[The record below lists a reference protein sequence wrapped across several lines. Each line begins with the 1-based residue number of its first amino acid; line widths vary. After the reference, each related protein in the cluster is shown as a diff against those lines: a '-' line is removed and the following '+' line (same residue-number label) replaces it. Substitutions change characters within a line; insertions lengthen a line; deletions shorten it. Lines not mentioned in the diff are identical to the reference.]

1 MTEQNQPKRWAEV
14 VAKPEFQA
22 LEPMER
28 ERMRHQYFDEIVAPQ
43 TTAANY
49 SQAWEE
55 FNAHSQQVLGQAFGS
70 ANPASAEP
78 ETEGPGIVG
87 NTGRR
92 IADRASDLVG
102 NLGIGI
108 GKAAEAGG
116 DFAADVT
123 GINPGVVW
131 GDGQGLRFTM
141 NMPDD
146 VNDIGDAMQSQGEA
160 VRDYDAGYQPSFTW
174 ERLKGDL
181 SVGNLAGYIV
191 EQGGG
196 SIPDMIAAVTMLP
209 AYIATRTEEVAG
221 ERATNDGRE
230 APGGRD
236 YAVAAPTAVAMSVL
250 ERLGAKGILG
260 EKEVGTAMDLLKETG
275 RAAGKEAGTEFVQE
289 GMEYTATT
297 AGTETG
303 YDPVTMLDRSAAGAV
318 AGGGIGG
325 IGRAATGGAEMAGIK
340 QTEQGRQTRAAEAR
354 RAAEQADID
363 FEVKMRQLQE
373 SMRGDFEPN
382 APRIDGAQAVP
393 EADFYAGTDGTVTAE
408 QQTQR
413 EMPQAGPEAQQQ
425 PQGFGIQRE
434 PAAEPQP
441 SLAPEGITF
450 EDWDDAND
458 AITFDESDIEPEIAN
473 IAEMAEFAGLVG
485 VPRQAIESALSL
497 NNEQETISALEDM
510 VASAQA
516 ETNQPE
522 VTPDAVDPRAESQNP
537 EQAGQPEPALRPE
550 PQDRQEAAGIPRA
563 PESSRPEDEAQAPAE
578 PATPVAAE
586 PPQVDPVAPVAEAES
601 TAPLETSDSNSQF
614 EQEIRDKAAG
624 FQGTYGDRSLA
635 PVAQDIADHAL
646 TERRRLTGEEITALA
661 EKHEVPESLINGL
674 TGQPWAWDG
683 IKGLAGVGNKQA
695 TEYLNQTTT
704 QPELSPEDRANE
716 LAQATAFGTRALTP
730 GEVHYVARKLG
741 LADIQKGSRPE
752 ILQRAKEAG
761 LVNDD
766 DTLAVKNLTREQREK
781 LRKAVRGLVQEQDE
795 MTNRYA
801 WMADAMEAE
810 KSPPP
815 AKTGIKLVVDNTRE
829 TQPEGKSRAEVVREK
844 AKARKASND
853 SKSDPLLDEFLTP
866 PTEPA
871 PVTTPAATDTIT
883 AQQQAE
889 IDYLDGMIAKR
900 QAAIEDVEGRQYKK
914 NSNRIT
920 MGDADVEP
928 GDAKGPTSMNIG
940 ELNERKRTKT
950 IKGLRDDI
958 KGFERIQQRI
968 RKGSTTLQ
976 DIADYYREAGGAE
989 LAKEFEAGRK
999 QDIDTAANEAAT
1011 SPTND
1016 LPEPTEAQ
1024 KEAGNYK
1031 KGHVNIQGLDVSIEN
1046 PKGSTRRGTDPDGNE
1061 WSVEMKAHYGDVRGT
1076 QGADGDAVDVFIGP
1090 NPESDQVF
1098 VVDQVNADGTF
1109 DEHKAL
1115 IGWDTEQEAREAY
1128 AANYDDGWKVGPVT
1142 AMSMDEFK
1150 GWLES
1155 GDTRKPLNKKEQT
1168 RAERVREK
1176 AKARAK
1182 QKEPTT
1188 AKPEVI
1194 ADIGEKIGGARK
1206 DTDTKAGTGKSRRKS
1221 EVDNRP
1227 AWARRYEVSQIV
1239 ELQGVPDGGRFV
1251 VHDKRSKDRFGQTRR
1266 AVQKTFATEAE
1277 AEAMLPMIEV
1287 GRNHMPLSTRDGKY
1301 EIWRK
1306 ISDRK
1311 RVKVVDRQF
1320 EDRQAA
1326 MQYMAENATDIIETK
1341 TTFGEGDIP
1350 SPPDRARTGP
1360 ERRQGDVKGQD
1371 FMDAFGFRGVE
1382 FGNWNNQEERQD
1394 LLNDAFDALM
1404 DLAEIIGI
1412 PSKAIGLNG
1421 DLALAFGAR
1430 GQGLSGARA
1439 HYEPDRAVI
1448 NLTKV
1453 NGAGSLAHEW
1463 FHALDHYFGRQD
1475 GKASSVWTSKEG
1487 GSRLKTRGV
1496 EDFASHGFR
1505 RKDSGVRE
1513 EVREAYAKMIKTLFG
1528 KAETYVEET
1537 RKADEFVG
1545 RVKKELEYN
1554 LESLR
1559 NDLAEQ
1565 KDPKYYKRKN
1575 QPASA
1580 EQLAE
1585 FDTIAQQFLNG
1596 QGLET
1601 EVRANPS
1608 GRSRSSMRLTND
1620 SLEALSEIYKSVR
1633 GRSGFDGTNQR
1644 GVLDR
1649 LRATMSNYHQRL
1661 EMMANAQEGKE
1672 KVRRVPTDFAMNAK
1686 ELDQGRGTDYWT
1698 TPHEMIARAFQGY
1711 IEDKVADQ
1719 GNVSRFLNYGP
1730 EGAAI
1735 LTPWGLG
1742 YPFPK
1747 GKERIRINES
1757 IDDFITSLKTKE
1769 EGSGVVLYSLSD
1781 KSQSKAEDSAQPV
1794 DPEADKKTTK
1804 QPAAGGIPASEAQ
1817 AVADRL
1823 NDKMPGIVTV
1833 VQSVEELPPRYKFMR
1848 QAGPTNGPRGFFDP
1862 ETNEVFLI
1870 ADNIKDSAE
1879 AERTYLHEVVGHF
1892 GIRLAFGNELNGFLD
1907 RLYKQIPA
1915 SKLRPFMVREGLK
1928 EHKAA
1933 DRRVAVE
1940 EYIAYTA
1947 ELNGRKPHWFKR
1959 LIARVRDW
1967 LRSVGVVKGW
1977 TNDDIYALIAQ
1988 SNNPTVDTMLAQS
2001 MASLSNLRRQMDSAD
2016 DNVRMAMTDD
2026 GTVTAD
2032 EEADSALGM
2041 LYGFAYAG
2049 HTVYPVNPGATNADT
2064 LFRHYGY
2071 EGDIDTD
2078 AAVNV
2083 PGQYNPVT
2091 GIIGKTPNSGRGNFD
2106 FKIVDTDSALPYAVM
2121 MPAASARQGVALYQA
2136 AMDWAHNNGKKL
2148 RPDPVGLSPVN
2159 YLRRSEAMLASMM
2172 RNGTS
2177 RHLEPDY
2184 TQFAGFLDEN
2194 DLVDGTEIENPALL
2208 KQFKERLWG
2217 NEGQGSAGEAVAR
2230 ANAHNMAAAS
2240 LALTLRRKPELLK
2253 YRADSQGNI
2262 YEAAPNARTKPAK
2275 VTGPESA
2282 LEWITDQITMAD
2294 VANGVGARTAL
2305 RAILAQSA
2313 LLGPNGPRDIAGA
2326 ISAITDSLALF
2337 HKGQVEKMPARA
2349 LLPDTVI
2356 RRMARAYS
2364 NEGSQQQR
2372 IYYSLKDPENPRTVD
2387 DIINL
2392 KHQTPLARAV
2402 SWASKQAAG
2411 LTSQKYG
2418 ALTLRQ
2424 LSEISRMT
2432 LPHIKAYVA
2441 TIHRMMTRRNQMAE
2455 DAVTIANDV
2464 QKWAARN
2471 AAEADTLFDLMHEA
2485 TLAEVDPAE
2494 PFVSR
2499 KDMLND
2505 RVKVLTERI
2514 KNVGGESAQSGRKKR
2529 LTDELADIKKQI
2541 KDEPRREIN
2550 HNRLSPIWEKLSPAA
2565 KKHYKTMKAKY
2576 EQRHEIFM
2584 KLMEARIQ
2592 NADIEQHV
2600 KRQMIAEMRYEFE
2613 SNTLGGVYFPLAR
2626 FGDYWVETNDE
2637 NGERLFTTYESERDQ
2652 KRVVKELT
2660 AANMPVTSGKFLQG
2674 SGEVDGVSLGFVQE
2688 VMETID
2694 SSNVNEQLSSEL
2706 GDAVYQL
2713 YLQAL
2718 PTRSMRKNFI
2728 HRKGVQ
2734 GFHRDAIRTFADNM
2748 MKGSH
2753 QLARLEYQDELS
2765 DLMVD
2770 MKKAAQKGSN
2780 TAADLYNEMVKRH
2793 EWVMNPANSTVAQ
2806 KLTSIGF
2813 IWMLGITPAA
2823 ALVNTTQNMVVALP
2837 VLASKFGW
2845 AAASKELVKT
2855 SGEFLGSIPGAVTDR
2870 VKGEKEGRPWSIR
2883 NALKGAER
2891 EAYDELVDLGVIDV
2905 TMAHNLA
2912 GIAETDAYRYSDTG
2926 HKVMSVVSYL
2936 FHKAEVY
2943 NRETSGIA
2951 AYRLAKA
2958 SGMDHPKA
2966 VQYAADAVWDS
2977 HFDYTNTNRAR
2988 FMQPNWAKVAFQF
3001 KQYSQN
3007 ITYYLVRNAKRAMY
3021 DPALGMFGKN
3031 ASTTKEEQREAAVQL
3046 AGTLGITLGLGG
3058 ITTMPM
3064 IGVLNSLTNMLLD
3077 DDEDEPFDAETE
3089 VKQWIVDKVGQDLGE
3104 RIIWGAGGAGLSS
3117 RVTLDGLWVRDPY
3130 RDMMGEDLWTHYAQ
3144 QAMGPVIGGVFVSAF
3159 RGVQDISEGR
3169 PWTGVEKFLPKAF
3182 KDASKAVRYHTE
3194 GATTRQGYQL
3204 KEDWTFGELAL
3215 QGLGIA
3221 DHDLMKR
3228 YDANSAIRSY
3238 DIAIA
3243 NRKSAL
3249 LSQYYQAYSEGDDT
3263 LRKETMAAIRR
3274 FNEKNPTHKIS
3285 RASIQSS
3292 IRTQVRNSRTNEAG
3306 MRMDRGL
3313 RSIKDRITYGD

>member
-1 MTEQNQPKRWAEV
+1 MTEQKQPKRWAEV

-22 LEPMER
+22 LDPMTQ

-43 TTAANY
+43 VAPANY
-49 SQAWEE
+49 GQAWEE
-55 FNAHSQQVLGQAFGS
+55 FDAHSKKAINLSNGQPWTEEDRALAVQEFEQLQAQLPERSQAVDERTMRVGELSSRLGLSRDSMNSESERISGSMPADQNQVDQTNDRIGQFNQSVGQFNDEQSRLSGVIDQQAGQVNQHNRIVADLQLLERAINNKPVQNDGNS
-70 ANPASAEP
+70 
-78 ETEGPGIVG
+78 EGPGVVG

-303 YDPVTMLDRSAAGAV
+303 YDAATMLDRGLAGAV

-325 IGRAATGGAEMAGIK
+325 VGRAATGGAEMAGIK
-340 QTEQGRQTRAAEAR
+340 QTEQGRRTRAEEAR

-382 APRIDGAQAVP
+382 APRIEGAQAVP
-393 EADFYAGTDGTVTAE
+393 QADFYAGTDGTVTAE

-434 PAAEPQP
+434 PVAEPQP

-450 EDWDDAND
+450 EDWDDVND

-473 IAEMAEFAGLVG
+473 IAEMAEFAGMVG

-497 NNEQETISALEDM
+497 NDEQETISALEDM
-510 VASAQA
+510 VATAQS
-516 ETNQPE
+516 EMNQPE

-537 EQAGQPEPALRPE
+537 EQAGQPEQALRDQPE
-550 PQDRQEAAGIPRA
+550 NRPEAAGIPRA
-563 PESSRPEDEAQAPAE
+563 PESGRTENGPEAEAE
-578 PATPVAAE
+578 PGTELTP
-586 PPQVDPVAPVAEAES
+586 DPVAPAAPVVQAPEQTEPVEGTDSPELETANTPDRPDPADPVAEFERDIRQKASEFS
-601 TAPLETSDSNSQF
+601 GTYDGRPLAPLAE
-614 EQEIRDKAAG
+614 
-624 FQGTYGDRSLA
+624 
-635 PVAQDIADHAL
+635 DIANSAL
-646 TERRRLTGEEITALA
+646 TDRRRLSEVEVTALA
-661 EKHEVPESLINGL
+661 EKHDVPESVVQGL
-674 TGQPWAWDG
+674 TGQPWSWDG
-683 IKGLAGVGNKQA
+683 VLAFSEAGN
-695 TEYLNQTTT
+695 EG
-704 QPELSPEDRANE
+704 
-716 LAQATAFGTRALTP
+716 AQALRNPTPEPAEVEAPKTRAQT
-730 GEVHYVARKLG
+730 VRDNAR
-741 LADIQKGSRPE
+741 ARAEREAAPE
-752 ILQRAKEAG
+752 TLPA
-761 LVNDD
+761 DD
-766 DTLAVKNLTREQREK
+766 D
-781 LRKAVRGLVQEQDE
+781 LVSVTMQ
-795 MTNRYA
+795 
-801 WMADAMEAE
+801 
-810 KSPPP
+810 P
-815 AKTGIKLVVDNTRE
+815 VD
-829 TQPEGKSRAEVVREK
+829 
-844 AKARKASND
+844 
-853 SKSDPLLDEFLTP
+853 
-866 PTEPA
+866 PA
-871 PVTTPAATDTIT
+871 PTTPA
-883 AQQQAE
+883 
-889 IDYLDGMIAKR
+889 
-900 QAAIEDVEGRQYKK
+900 
-914 NSNRIT
+914 
-920 MGDADVEP
+920 
-928 GDAKGPTSMNIG
+928 
-940 ELNERKRTKT
+940 
-950 IKGLRDDI
+950 
-958 KGFERIQQRI
+958 
-968 RKGSTTLQ
+968 
-976 DIADYYREAGGAE
+976 
-989 LAKEFEAGRK
+989 

-1031 KGHVNIQGLDVSIEN
+1031 KGHVTIQGLDVSIEN

-1115 IGWDTEQEAREAY
+1115 IGWDTEQEARDAY

-1142 AMSMDEFK
+1142 AMSIDEFK

-1155 GDTRKPLNKKEQT
+1155 GDTRKPLNQKEQT

-1176 AKARAK
+1176 AKARARKAEPKTEPEKPTQTQPTK
-1182 QKEPTT
+1182 QPEKSNTDIDDFETRFRDAVKTT
-1188 AKPEVI
+1188 AGQRRIESEVMSMVDRVKEADGNWYMVMQRLTESDFSSDHDQAFAEIRRVLGTKASTPATKPEKKPAI
-1194 ADIGEKIGGARK
+1194 IEDIGEKIGGARK
-1206 DTDTKAGTGKSRRKS
+1206 DTDTKTGSGKSRRKS
-1221 EVDNRP
+1221 EEDNRP
-1227 AWARRYEVSQIV
+1227 AWARRYEISQIV

-1251 VHDKRSKDRFGQTRR
+1251 VHDKRTKDRFGQTRR
-1266 AVQKTFATEAE
+1266 AAQKTFATEAE

-1287 GRNHMPLSTRDGKY
+1287 GRNHTALSTRDGKY

-1320 EDRQAA
+1320 DDRQAA
-1326 MQYMAENATDIIETK
+1326 MSYIAENATDIIETK

-1412 PSKAIGLNG
+1412 PSRAIGLNG

-1475 GKASSVWTSKEG
+1475 GKASSVWTSKED
-1487 GSRLKTRGV
+1487 GSRLKTRGA

-1513 EVREAYAKMIKTLFG
+1513 EVRETYAKMIKTLFG

-1757 IDDFITSLKTKE
+1757 IDDFITSLKTKD

-1781 KSQSKAEDSAQPV
+1781 KSQNKAEDSAQPV

-1804 QPAAGGIPASEAQ
+1804 QPAAGGITASEAQ
-1817 AVADRL
+1817 SVADRL

-1833 VQSVEELPPRYKFMR
+1833 VQSVEELPARYKFMR
-1848 QAGPTNGPRGFFDP
+1848 QAGTSRGPRGFFDP

-1892 GIRLAFGNELNGFLD
+1892 GIRLAFGNELNGYLD
-1907 RLYKQIPA
+1907 RLYKQIPT
-1915 SKLRPFMVREGLK
+1915 SKLKPFMDRYGLK

-1940 EYIAYTA
+1940 EYIAHTA

-2016 DNVRMAMTDD
+2016 DNLRMAMTDD
-2026 GTVTAD
+2026 GQVTAE

-2041 LYGFAYAG
+2041 LYGYAYAG

-2106 FKIVDTDSALPYAVM
+2106 FKIVDTESALPYAVM

-2282 LEWITDQITMAD
+2282 LEWIADQITMAD

>member
-1 MTEQNQPKRWAEV
+1 MTEQKQPKRWAEV

-55 FNAHSQQVLGQAFGS
+55 FDAHSQQVLGQAFGS

-160 VRDYDAGYQPSFTW
+160 VRDYDAGYQPNFTW

-209 AYIATRTEEVAG
+209 AYIASRTEEVAD

-303 YDPVTMLDRSAAGAV
+303 YDPVTMLDRGAAGAV

-325 IGRAATGGAEMAGIK
+325 VGRVATGGAEMAGVK
-340 QTEQGRQTRAAEAR
+340 QTEQGRQTRAEEAR

-382 APRIDGAQAVP
+382 APRIEGAQAVP

-434 PAAEPQP
+434 PVAEPQP

-473 IAEMAEFAGLVG
+473 IAEMAEFAGMVG

-497 NNEQETISALEDM
+497 NDEQETISALEDM
-510 VASAQA
+510 VATAQA
-516 ETNQPE
+516 EMNQPE

-537 EQAGQPEPALRPE
+537 EQAGQPEPALRDQPE
-550 PQDRQEAAGIPRA
+550 NRPEAAGIPRA
-563 PESSRPEDEAQAPAE
+563 SESGRTENGAEA
-578 PATPVAAE
+578 AAE
-586 PPQVDPVAPVAEAES
+586 PGPELTPDPAAAAAPVVQAPEQIEPTEGPDSPDPEPANTPDRPDPTDPVAEFERDIRQKASEFSGTYDGRPL
-601 TAPLETSDSNSQF
+601 APLAE
-614 EQEIRDKAAG
+614 
-624 FQGTYGDRSLA
+624 
-635 PVAQDIADHAL
+635 DIANSAL
-646 TERRRLTGEEITALA
+646 TDRRRLSEGEVTALA
-661 EKHEVPESLINGL
+661 EKHDVPESVVQGL
-674 TGQPWAWDG
+674 TGQPWSWDG
-683 IKGLAGVGNKQA
+683 VLAFSEAGN
-695 TEYLNQTTT
+695 EG
-704 QPELSPEDRANE
+704 
-716 LAQATAFGTRALTP
+716 AQALRNRTPEPAEVEAPKTRAQT
-730 GEVHYVARKLG
+730 VRDKASAR
-741 LADIQKGSRPE
+741 AASEAAPE
-752 ILQRAKEAG
+752 TLPA
-761 LVNDD
+761 DD
-766 DTLAVKNLTREQREK
+766 D
-781 LRKAVRGLVQEQDE
+781 LVSVT
-795 MTNRYA
+795 M
-801 WMADAMEAE
+801 
-810 KSPPP
+810 
-815 AKTGIKLVVDNTRE
+815 
-829 TQPEGKSRAEVVREK
+829 QPI
-844 AKARKASND
+844 
-853 SKSDPLLDEFLTP
+853 
-866 PTEPA
+866 A
-871 PVTTPAATDTIT
+871 PTPATPA
-883 AQQQAE
+883 
-889 IDYLDGMIAKR
+889 
-900 QAAIEDVEGRQYKK
+900 
-914 NSNRIT
+914 
-920 MGDADVEP
+920 
-928 GDAKGPTSMNIG
+928 
-940 ELNERKRTKT
+940 
-950 IKGLRDDI
+950 
-958 KGFERIQQRI
+958 
-968 RKGSTTLQ
+968 
-976 DIADYYREAGGAE
+976 
-989 LAKEFEAGRK
+989 
-999 QDIDTAANEAAT
+999 QDIDAAANEAAT

-1155 GDTRKPLNKKEQT
+1155 GNTRKPLNQKEPT

-1176 AKARAK
+1176 ARARAK
-1182 QKEPTT
+1182 KKEPTS

-1206 DTDTKAGTGKSRRKS
+1206 DTDIKTGSGKSRRKS
-1221 EVDNRP
+1221 EGDSRP
-1227 AWARRYEVSQIV
+1227 AWARRYEISQIV

-1251 VHDKRSKDRFGQTRR
+1251 VHDKRTKDRFGQTRR
-1266 AVQKTFATEAE
+1266 AVQKTFATEVE

-1287 GRNHMPLSTRDGKY
+1287 GRNHTALSTREGKY

-1311 RVKVVDRQF
+1311 RVKVVAQQF
-1320 EDRQAA
+1320 DDRQAA

-1487 GSRLKTRGV
+1487 GSRLKTRGA

-1601 EVRANPS
+1601 EVRSNPS

-1620 SLEALSEIYKSVR
+1620 SLEALSDIYKSVR

-1644 GVLDR
+1644 GALDR

-1672 KVRRVPTDFAMNAK
+1672 KVRRVPTDFTMNAK

-1781 KSQSKAEDSAQPV
+1781 PSKEEADTPAQPTKT
-1794 DPEADKKTTK
+1794 EAANKANK
-1804 QPAAGGIPASEAQ
+1804 QPAAGGISASEAQ
-1817 AVADRL
+1817 SVADRL

-1833 VQSVEELPPRYKFMR
+1833 VQSVEELPARYKFMR
-1848 QAGPTNGPRGFFDP
+1848 QAGTSRGPRGFFDP

-1892 GIRLAFGNELNGFLD
+1892 GIRLAFGNELNGYLD
-1907 RLYKQIPA
+1907 RLYKQIPT
-1915 SKLRPFMVREGLK
+1915 SKLKPFMDRYGLK

-1940 EYIAYTA
+1940 EYIAHTA

-1967 LRSVGVVKGW
+1967 LRSVGVVKEW

-2016 DNVRMAMTDD
+2016 DNVRLAMTDD
-2026 GTVTAD
+2026 GQVTAE

-2049 HTVYPVNPGATNADT
+2049 HTVYPVNPGATNAET

-2071 EGDIDTD
+2071 EGDIDAD

-2083 PGQYNPVT
+2083 TGQYNPVSAV
-2091 GIIGKTPNSGRGNFD
+2091 IGKTPNSGRGNFD
-2106 FKIVDTDSALPYAVM
+2106 FKIVDTESALPYAVIV
-2121 MPAASARQGVALYQA
+2121 PAASARQGVALYQA

-2148 RPDPVGLSPVN
+2148 RPDPVGLTPVN

-2184 TQFAGFLDEN
+2184 TQFDGFLNES
-2194 DLVDGTEIENPALL
+2194 DLVDGTEIEEMALL
-2208 KQFKERLWG
+2208 KQFKDRLWG

-2262 YEAAPNARTKPAK
+2262 YEAAPNARAKPAK
-2275 VTGPESA
+2275 VAGPESA
-2282 LEWITDQITMAD
+2282 LEWIADQITMAD

-2326 ISAITDSLALF
+2326 ISAITDTLALF

-2349 LLPDTVI
+2349 LLPDVVI

-2372 IYYSLKDPENPRTVD
+2372 IYYSLKDPESPRTVD

-2402 SWASKQAAG
+2402 SWASKQGAG
-2411 LTSQKYG
+2411 LTGQKYG

-2565 KKHYKTMKAKY
+2565 KKHYKTMKVKY

-2883 NALKGAER
+2883 NALQGAER

-3021 DPALGMFGKN
+3021 DPALGMFGKQ
-3031 ASTTKEEQREAAVQL
+3031 ADTTKEEQREAAVQL